1 MYRGFYLAANGM
13 INQQRILDTI
23 SNNVAN
29 VKTAGYKRD
38 TSIPDTFDRQL
49 LLIRGK
55 RNETG
60 TIEYRNQEKVHT
72 ALEQG
77 TFEFT
82 ESRLDV
88 ALRGNVFFNI
98 EPSSDLYEDVEA
110 PMLTR
115 NGQFCIDNEG
125 YLALGNA
132 GRVLGEGGPI
142 RLGTAD
148 FSIDSKGLITTADG
162 DSYQLLLTYV
172 DETEDVLKEGDNMF
186 VYDGDG
192 DTAIPENAEFD
203 VIQGAYERSNVNVG
217 EEMTKAIAAQRLFES
232 CSQALKMIDSINQRT
247 ATEIAK
253 NN

>member
-29 VKTAGYKRD
+29 VKTAGFKKD
-38 TSIPDTFDRQL
+38 INIPTTFERQL
-49 LLIRGK
+49 LLIRGT

-60 TIEYRNQEKVHT
+60 TIEYRDQEKVHT

-82 ESRLDV
+82 ERRLDV
-88 ALRGNVFFNI
+88 ALQGNVFFNI
-98 EPSSDLYEDVEA
+98 EPKGDLYEDVEA

-115 NGQFCIDNEG
+115 NGQFTIDEEG
-125 YLALGNA
+125 FLALGDV
-132 GRVLGEGGPI
+132 GRVLGEDGPI
-142 RLGTAD
+142 QLGTAD
-148 FSIDSKGLITTADG
+148 FAIDNKGMITTSDG
-162 DSYQLLLTYV
+162 NTYQLLLTYV
-172 DETEDVLKEGDNMF
+172 DETEDVLKKGDNMF
-186 VYDGDG
+186 VYAGEG
-192 DTAIPENAEFD
+192 DTEIPENAQFE
-203 VIQGAYERSNVNVG
+203 VIQGAYERSNVDVS

-232 CSQALKMIDSINQRT
+232 CSQALKLIDTINQRT
-247 ATEIAK
+247 ATELAK